1 MVGGHLLRGMLVGV
15 VAGILAFGF
24 LKGFGEPS
32 VDKAI
37 AFETQVD
44 RAKEKAK
51 ADGVV
56 TSRAALPKEDPAP
69 ELVSRQVQAGI
80 GLFTGVAIYS
90 AAFGGLF
97 ALAFALA
104 YGRIGD
110 FGSRAA
116 SALLATSGFIAI
128 SVVPSLKYPANPP
141 AIGDPDTLGART
153 ALYFAMIAISLA
165 VMIGAGS
172 LRLRLTP
179 RYGAWNATLLAAG
192 AYLLAVFA
200 AGLALPGVN
209 EVPDQFPAVVLW
221 QFRIASIGAQSIMWA
236 TIGLLFGALTERAA
250 TGRKGARF
258 NASPI

>member
-1 MVGGHLLRGMLVGV
+1 MVGSHLLRGMLVGV

-37 AFETQVD
+37 AFETQAD
-44 RAKEKAK
+44 RTKEKVK
-51 ADGVV
+51 ADDAVASG
-56 TSRAALPKEDPAP
+56 AAAPKEDPAP

-80 GLFTGVAIYS
+80 GLFTGVAVYS

-97 ALAFALA
+97 ALAFTLA

-110 FGSRAA
+110 FGPRAA
-116 SALLATSGFIAI
+116 SALLAASDFIAI
-128 SVVPSLKYPANPP
+128 SVVPGLKYPANPP
-141 AIGDPDTLGART
+141 VIGDPKRSVRT
-153 ALYFAMIAISLA
+153 ALYFAIVAISLVA
-165 VMIGAGS
+165 MIGAGA

-179 RYGAWNATLLAAG
+179 RCGAWNAALLAAG

-200 AGLALPGVN
+200 AGYALPAVN
-209 EVPDQFPAVVLW
+209 KVPHQFPAVELW
-221 QFRIASIGAQSIMWA
+221 QFRIASMGAQSIMWA

-250 TGRKGARF
+250 AGRKGARP
-258 NASPI
+258 NASPF